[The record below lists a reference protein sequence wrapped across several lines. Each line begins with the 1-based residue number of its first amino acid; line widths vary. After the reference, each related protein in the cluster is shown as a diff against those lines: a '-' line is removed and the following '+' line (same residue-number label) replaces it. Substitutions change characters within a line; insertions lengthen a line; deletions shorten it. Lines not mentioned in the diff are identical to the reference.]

1 MRSPGEVSRKI
12 VAAVKEADLK
22 AFDAW
27 SDLEVLSSRTQVDAI
42 RVDPAGVSVSD
53 DGFRGIANV
62 YVVLEYAGGP
72 GKESF
77 TTSDAFLGKF
87 RGHFEDGKPVL
98 DQFTVDTSPFYAG
111 EEEAAAAH

>member
-1 MRSPGEVSRKI
+1 MRSLGEDSKKI
-12 VAAVKEADLK
+12 VAAVKQADLK

-42 RVDPAGVSVSD
+42 RVNPEGISISE
-53 DGFRGIANV
+53 DGFRGVANV
-62 YVVLEYAGGP
+62 YVVLEYAEGP
-72 GKESF
+72 GKEGF

-87 RGHFEDGKPVL
+87 KGHFEDGNPVL

-111 EEEAAAAH
+111 EEAAAQH